1 MVLILSGIECMTIRF
16 PLQPLTAY
24 FVVQC
29 HKIYFVVV
37 SELLLRNN
45 SKLIVA
51 AFFLVDNE
59 ISPSNA
65 RTRFAQ
71 RSGCYAVS
79 EVCDVV
85 TT

>member
-59 ISPSNA
+59 SFSIECA
-65 RTRFAQ
+65 HTFCATLWVL
-71 RSGCYAVS
+71 RS
-79 EVCDVV
+79 
-85 TT
+85 